1 MRVNERCVS
10 VVSLDATVESA
21 RGRVVQKEQVG
32 YGEWISHWAIME
44 CKVRFEWGKSGR
56 EVGQGSSVAL

>member
-1 MRVNERCVS
+1 MSE
-10 VVSLDATVESA
+10 VSLDATVESA

-32 YGEWISHWAIME
+32 YGEWISHWAIEE
-44 CKVRFEWGKSGR
+44 CKVCVKWGKSGR